1 MWCHCHPPH
10 TNVKSPSSN
19 LLRLF
24 QLQNMKRAIC
34 AHIGTHVQNG
44 KSGCGVVWYEYIP
57 VVATKLGMNKS
68 SKSKIIKKHTGVFL
82 SLRNPPGKAKM
93 LGPSS
98 SARRGIS
105 WSFLRGWLGW
115 VVLENNSNSK
125 KSQQQEKAQERI
137 IRFPPVRTPIIVSK
151 KLSRSVS
158 IKGCGW

>member
-1 MWCHCHPPH
+1 M
-10 TNVKSPSSN
+10 V
-19 LLRLF
+19 L
-24 QLQNMKRAIC
+24 
-34 AHIGTHVQNG
+34 
-44 KSGCGVVWYEYIP
+44 YEYIP

-98 SARRGIS
+98 SARRGDS

-125 KSQQQEKAQERI
+125 KSQQQ
-137 IRFPPVRTPIIVSK
+137 
-151 KLSRSVS
+151 
-158 IKGCGW
+158 